1 MPTTRRE
8 LGGNVVRLVGFGRG
22 APTVSY
28 RIACYNHL
36 YS

>member
-8 LGGNVVRLVGFGRG
+8 LGGNVVRLVGFGRVG
-22 APTVSY
+22 PAASS

-36 YS
+36 